1 MTVLI
6 WVILILLGVIIG
18 WLSRWTYAKFTLTSV
33 EQRVR
38 RTLANVGRDAETL
51 KKDILYE
58 TREQLQKEKS
68 DQERGI
74 RDRYKE
80 LNQTETRLQRKEDL
94 LDNKLADL
102 EKGQTALQSQEDKV
116 RNKNFELEKREAT
129 INSQLE
135 TISKLTREEAKQLIL
150 TNVEARAKQ
159 EIQDATRRIEQE
171 AIQSAER
178 KGKELIVTA
187 AQRLASEVSAEI
199 TMSSVQLPNDE
210 MKGRIIGK
218 DGRNIRTIETLT
230 GADIIIDDTPDAVV
244 VSCFNPVRRA
254 IAVQTISSLVRD
266 GRIHPGRIEEEVVK
280 ATQNLNKA
288 AYEEGEKAFL
298 ELGIHGTMHTDGLR
312 SIGRLKFRTSYGQNV
327 LNHSKEVATLAGI
340 IAKEIGHSV
349 NVDITKRGALLHDV
363 GKGLDSNSSLTHV
376 ELGVELAKRMGEGPE
391 VINCIAAHH
400 GDVPYSCL
408 ESVIV
413 QTADAISAARP
424 GARRET
430 LESYIERLEKL
441 ETIANEL
448 DGVHHAYAVH
458 AGRELRVIIKSSEVS
473 DNKVQSIA
481 QTICRKVEDNL
492 KYPGRVK
499 VVAIRETRITEYA
512 R

>member
-1 MTVLI
+1 MTI
-6 WVILILLGVIIG
+6 TTWVILILLGVTTG
-18 WLSRWTYAKFTLTSV
+18 WLSRWVYAKFKLTSV
-33 EQRVR
+33 EQRVH
-38 RTLANVGRDAETL
+38 RTLANVQKNTETV

-58 TREQLQKEKS
+58 TREKLQREKS
-68 DQERGI
+68 DQEREI

-94 LDNKLADL
+94 LDKKFSDL
-102 EKGQTALQSQEDKV
+102 ETAQTKLQTQEDEV
-116 RNKNFELEKREAT
+116 RNKDFELEKRETT
-129 INSQLE
+129 IDSQLE
-135 TISKLTREEAKQLIL
+135 SIAKLTREEAKKLIL
-150 TNVEARAKQ
+150 ANVEARAKQ
-159 EIQDATRRIEQE
+159 EIQDTTHKIEQE
-171 AIQSAER
+171 AIQSAEH
-178 KGKELIVTA
+178 KGKELIITA
-187 AQRLASEVSAEI
+187 VQRLASEVSAEI

-218 DGRNIRTIETLT
+218 DGRNVRAIETLT
-230 GADIIIDDTPDAVV
+230 GTDIIIDDTPDAVI

-254 IAVQTISSLVRD
+254 IAVQTLSNLVRD
-266 GRIHPGRIEEEVVK
+266 GRIHPGRIEEEVIK
-280 ATQNLNKA
+280 ATQNLNKV

-298 ELGIHGTMHTDGLR
+298 ELGIHGTMHIDGLR
-312 SIGRLKFRTSYGQNV
+312 SVGRLKFRTSYGQNV
-327 LNHSKEVATLAGI
+327 LNHSKEVSTIAGI

-349 NVDITKRGALLHDV
+349 NVDIAKRGGLLHDV
-363 GKGLDSNSSLTHV
+363 GKALDSNSSLTHV
-376 ELGVELAKRMGEGPE
+376 ELGVELAKRIDESAE

-400 GDVPYSCL
+400 GDVPYKCL

-430 LESYIERLEKL
+430 LETYIERLEKL
-441 ETIANEL
+441 ETIATTI
-448 DGVHHAYAVH
+448 DGVQSAYAVH
-458 AGRELRVIIKSSEVS
+458 AGRELRVIIKSNEVS
-473 DNKVQSIA
+473 DNKVQDIA
-481 QTICRKVEDNL
+481 QTICKNVENNL

>member
-1 MTVLI
+1 MTI
-6 WVILILLGVIIG
+6 ITWVILVLLGVTSG
-18 WLSRWTYAKFTLTSV
+18 WLSRWIYAKFTLTSV
-33 EQRVR
+33 EQRTQ
-38 RTLANVGRDAETL
+38 RTLANVQRNAETT

-58 TREQLQKEKS
+58 AREKLQKEKS
-68 DQERGI
+68 EQEREI
-74 RDRYKE
+74 RDRYRE

-94 LDNKLADL
+94 LDKKLADL
-102 EKGQTALQSQEDKV
+102 EKAQTKLQTQEDEI
-116 RNKNFELEKREAT
+116 RNKNFELEKQENE
-129 INSQLE
+129 IDNQLE
-135 TISKLTREEAKQLIL
+135 SIAKLTREEAKKLIL

-159 EIQDATRRIEQE
+159 EIQDTTRKIEQE
-171 AIQSAER
+171 AIQNSER
-178 KGKELIVTA
+178 KGRELIITTV
-187 AQRLASEVSAEI
+187 QRLASEVSAEI
-199 TMSSVQLPNDE
+199 TMSLVQLPNDE

-218 DGRNIRTIETLT
+218 DGRNIRAIETLT

-244 VSCFNPVRRA
+244 VSCFNPIRRA
-254 IAVQTISSLVRD
+254 IAVQTLSNLVRD
-266 GRIHPGRIEEEVVK
+266 GRIHPSRIEEEVVK
-280 ATQNLNKA
+280 ATQSLNKV

-298 ELGIHGTMHTDGLR
+298 DLGIHGTMHVDGLR

-327 LNHSKEVATLAGI
+327 LSHSKEVSSIAGI
-340 IAKEIGHSV
+340 IAKEIGGTV

-376 ELGVELAKRMGEGPE
+376 ELGVDLAKRIGESAD

-400 GDVPYSCL
+400 GDVPYKCI

-430 LESYIERLEKL
+430 LETYIERLEKL
-441 ETIANEL
+441 ETIANTI
-448 DGVHHAYAVH
+448 DGVQSSYAVH
-458 AGRELRVIIKSSEVS
+458 AGRELRVIIKSHEVS
-473 DNKVQSIA
+473 DNKVQDIA
-481 QTICRKVEDNL
+481 QAICKNVENNL
-492 KYPGRVK
+492 KYPGKVK